1 MGVPFPHEKIQSDS
15 FNIRYMQTTATQ
27 GGMMENAGQ
36 VTMFDKIRSGQDD
49 YIEEEDADD
58 LFERDETTG
67 NLI

>member
-1 MGVPFPHEKIQSDS
+1 
-15 FNIRYMQTTATQ
+15 
-27 GGMMENAGQ
+27 MENAGQ